1 MEIEIGKTYICKP
14 VGFTSEVAGFVEHTY
29 THTVLISVTECE
41 RCDRPKVIE
50 AQNRLLV
57 RYENIRNVA
66 VVA

>member
-1 MEIEIGKTYICKP
+1 MEVEVGKTYLCKP
-14 VGFTSEVAGFVEHTY
+14 VGLTSEVAGFVEHTY
-29 THTVLISVTECE
+29 TNTVLISVTECE

-57 RYENIRNVA
+57 RYEDIRDIA

>member
-14 VGFTSEVAGFVEHTY
+14 VGLTSEVAGFVEHTY
-29 THTVLISVTECE
+29 TNTVLISVLECE
-41 RCDRPKVIE
+41 RSDRPKVIE

-57 RYENIRNVA
+57 RYEDIRTVA